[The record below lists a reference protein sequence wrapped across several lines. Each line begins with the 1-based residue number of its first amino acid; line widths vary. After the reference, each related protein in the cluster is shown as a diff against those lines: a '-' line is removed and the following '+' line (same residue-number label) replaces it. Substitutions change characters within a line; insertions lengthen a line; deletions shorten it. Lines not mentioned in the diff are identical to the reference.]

1 MPVIRDWQYLL
12 QDLSAADLELDAKAG
27 QGFEVFEVGIDGGAA
42 ESKGIITIGGV
53 TMMNFPASDAKE
65 GVAPVPW
72 IDANPNSLLKMVREK
87 LAEVPTLKIPEGKKL
102 VLSNAGVVGT
112 GYIFYRELSQGEIP
126 RPDAP
131 GAPNNLT
138 RLFVSHGKAEW
149 TATTVENEAHK
160 VDVSLN
166 VPELRDF
173 PFEEAVPAGL
183 RYRLLGFATRLKTPT
198 ADTITYEGIRMWFKE
213 QSWLKK
219 EEEWSLPTLFPYNA
233 AAEYYPIRFLPTP
246 MVFEAHQ
253 ELTLEVQ
260 CKNATTPA
268 TEPNIVRVTCFF
280 LQEPGR

>member
-42 ESKGIITIGGV
+42 GSKGIITIGGV
-53 TMMNFPASDAKE
+53 TMMNFPASDAAE

-72 IDANPNSLLKMVREK
+72 IDANPNSLLKMVQEK
-87 LAEVPTLKIPEGKKL
+87 LAEIPTLKIPEGKKL
-102 VLSNAGVVGT
+102 VLSNGAVAGT
-112 GYIFYRELSQGEIP
+112 GYIFYKELSEAEVP

-138 RLFVSHGKAEW
+138 RLFISHGKAEW
-149 TATTVENEAHK
+149 TVTASSTEAHK
-160 VDVSLN
+160 VDTSLN

-183 RYRLLGFATRLKTPT
+183 RYRLLGFATREGAGSH
-198 ADTITYEGIRMWFKE
+198 ADVSYEGIRMWFKE

-219 EEEWSLPTLFPYNA
+219 EEEWSDPLLFPYNA
-233 AAEYYPIRFLPTP
+233 AAQYYPIRFLPSP

-260 CKNATTPA
+260 AKNVNVADQLGQFF
-268 TEPNIVRVTCFF
+268 VTCFF
-280 LQEPGR
+280 LQEAGR